1 MNTKLDNV
9 TTQYRKF
16 NVNQVLTEGQLNEFI
31 DYFEDQDRLSRT
43 HLSGVGVA
51 CGFKTM
57 YFDASVTKETIK
69 QIFKIEE
76 DKIDLQDYI
85 DTIGITQG
93 TGVTT
98 DGDLITLRR
107 KTLKILPDSEE
118 VIETAIDFKA
128 NAYKYYRNYEVAKE
142 YKHFIINDEPVNFL
156 EVITQQDYDFL
167 IDQGISVSGFQ
178 PVKEIQKLNEK
189 IVILYLESYSNE
201 EPSCQD
207 ADCNKAGSEQVS
219 NLRVLLADQNEIA
232 DIIEESEAKDTLYQL
247 SNTYEDLF
255 KDLHSIEAKRV
266 ILDPGV
272 STAPQLK
279 SKFIDAIH
287 AISELSD
294 GFTSIAKTFNVSLN
308 IGNQSL
314 KDKLEALLYTS
325 PSGADDYQYRYD
337 LLKDLIDTHNE
348 IRSLVLHL
356 HAECCP
362 SISSFPKHLFLG
374 PLGAKLELG
383 ENTPLRHGFFHSPI
397 TTGDDENYE
406 RIVMLANRFVQKV
419 NGFRAY
425 SGPVKITPSHL
436 NVRLGDKAIPYY
448 YNVDQSLLSKWNY
461 EKTKTDRE
469 TYNLSYH
476 TANLAGEDF
485 IQNPLN
491 YNLDDSDFYRIEGH
505 LGLPFETAVQ
515 NINDLKAKYGLAFDV
530 IVLLLNDKRI
540 SESELA
546 EPVKVS
552 IPELRARVLSISND
566 ISKATGDSK
575 STLLNLSKLD
585 SQLRLLNKAK
595 FDLDT
600 GSEEEVEIIK
610 EDPRKKEIT
619 TELLK
624 DFLERKSGLEHM
636 AGVRPGDT
644 FVLIAESE
652 TNNLVLADF
661 TLPYLCCSKEKPNI
675 PPLAKDDYTT
685 CMIGKTVVI
694 SVLDNDYDPD
704 NNPLTV
710 VKKSDPYYGS
720 VVLNSSGTFTYTHDG
735 SANLE
740 DAFTYCVN
748 DGRDDSNIATVF
760 IKVKS
765 APVAVNDH
773 ASTSNGGYVDI
784 AVKDNDYDL
793 GNTPLSVFINTQPAH
808 GTATLR
814 PDGKIR
820 YTHDGSNT
828 LMDSFTYHINDGEL
842 DSNIATVTVKI
853 GPPPCNSGMDVVFIF
868 DYTGS
873 MGGQIEAAKTGASS
887 IITTIQNQSSP
898 NAYRLGIVLAD
909 ETDSRTNSGYSS
921 AAAYTSLP
929 ASQRFVNTG
938 IGSKFQWIT
947 AMEVMSENNVTTFT
961 NQLNKINN
969 PGGGLSLGW
978 GVGGPEPTDMALSR
992 VVEYDFA
999 GAFRNNVA
1007 KYVIIITDITPGGN
1021 DDIANGVDV
1030 TELNRLKNI
1039 CLAKSIK
1046 VIVLGAGVDQ
1056 QIQGKYIWREL
1067 ANGTG
1072 GSWNSSYNA
1081 SAIQTAIINGCGG

>member
-1 MNTKLDNV
+1 MNTKLENV

-16 NVNQVLTEGQLNEFI
+16 NVNQVLTEGQLNEFL

-51 CGFKTM
+51 SGFKSM
-57 YFDASVTKETIK
+57 YIDESVTEETIK
-69 QIFKIEE
+69 LMFKI
-76 DKIDLQDYI
+76 DKEQPIDLNDYL
-85 DTIGITQG
+85 DTIAITQG
-93 TGVTT
+93 AGITT
-98 DGDLITLRR
+98 DGDLMTLRR
-107 KTLKILPDSEE
+107 KTLKHMPES
-118 VIETAIDFKA
+118 IETVIDFGA
-128 NAYKYYRNYEVAKE
+128 NAYKYYKKYEAAKD
-142 YKHFIINDEPVNFL
+142 YGHFIINNEPVSLL
-156 EVITQQDYDFL
+156 EIITQQDYDFL
-167 IDQGISVSGFQ
+167 IAQGISISDFK
-178 PVKEIQKLNEK
+178 PVKDIQKLNEK

-201 EPSCQD
+201 ESPCQD
-207 ADCNKAGSEQVS
+207 ADCDNAGAEQVS
-219 NLRVLLADQNEIA
+219 NLRVLLADQNEIKN
-232 DIIEESEAKDTLYQL
+232 IIDESEAKDTLYQL
-247 SNTYEDLF
+247 RNVYEDLF
-255 KDLHSIEAKRV
+255 DKLHNIEARRV

-279 SKFIDAIH
+279 SKFIDAIS
-287 AISELSD
+287 AVSELSE
-294 GFTSIAKTFNVSLN
+294 GFTRIAQVFNVNLN
-308 IGNQSL
+308 LGNQYL
-314 KDKLEALLYTS
+314 KDKLEALLYTI

-362 SISSFPKHLFLG
+362 SISSFPKHLLLG

-383 ENTPLRHGFFHSPI
+383 ENTPLRHGFYHSPT

-406 RIVMLANRFVQKV
+406 RIVMLANRFAQKI

-425 SGPVKITPSHL
+425 SGPVKITPSYL
-436 NVRLGDKAIPYY
+436 NVRLGDKAIPFY
-448 YNVDQSLLSKWNY
+448 YNVDQPLLRKWNY

-485 IQNPLN
+485 VQNPLD
-491 YNLDDSDFYRIEGH
+491 YNIDNHDFYRIEGH

-515 NINDLKAKYGLAFDV
+515 NINDLKTKYGLAFDV
-530 IVLLLNDKRI
+530 TVLLLNNEKRGSGEV
-540 SESELA
+540 SEPRKL
-546 EPVKVS
+546 S
-552 IPELRARVLSISND
+552 IPELRAQVLSISND

-575 STLLNLSKLD
+575 STLQNLTKLD
-585 SQLRLLNKAK
+585 SQLKLLNKAK
-595 FDLDT
+595 FDFDPEFA
-600 GSEEEVEIIK
+600 EEITIVK

-675 PPLAKDDYTT
+675 PPLAKDDYAS
-685 CMIGKTVVI
+685 CMIGKTVTI
-694 SVLDNDYDPD
+694 SVLDNDYDAD
-704 NNPLTV
+704 NDSLTV
-710 VKKSDPYYGS
+710 VKKSDPSYGT
-720 VVLNSSGTFTYTHDG
+720 VVLNSSGIFTYTHDG

-740 DAFTYCVN
+740 DSFTYCVN

-820 YTHDGSNT
+820 YTHDKSNT
-828 LMDSFTYHINDGEL
+828 LTDSFTYHINDGEL
-842 DSNIATVTVKI
+842 DSNIATVTIKI

-909 ETDSRTNSGYSS
+909 ETDSRTNSSYSS

-929 ASQRFVNTG
+929 VSQRFVNPG

-947 AMEVMSENNVTTFT
+947 AMEVMSENNVTSFT
-961 NQLNKINN
+961 NQLGKINN
-969 PGGGLSLGW
+969 PAGGLSLGW

-992 VVEYDFA
+992 VVEHDFA
-999 GAFRNNVA
+999 GTFRNNVA

-1021 DDIANGVDV
+1021 DDIANSVDV
-1030 TELNRLKNI
+1030 AELNRLKNI

-1046 VIVLGAGVDQ
+1046 VIVLGAGVDHK
-1056 QIQGKYIWREL
+1056 IEGKYIWREL